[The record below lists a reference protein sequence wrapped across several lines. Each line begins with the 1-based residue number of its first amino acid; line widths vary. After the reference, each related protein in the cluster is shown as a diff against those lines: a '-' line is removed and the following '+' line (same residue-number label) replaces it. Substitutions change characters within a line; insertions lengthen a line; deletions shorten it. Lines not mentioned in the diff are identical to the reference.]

1 MNLNYLQM
9 IKRIFTFLI
18 LILFTNSCSVTEEVL
33 ISETGAI
40 DYVQKID
47 VPQMGAFL
55 NVADLDEKI
64 QINQISN
71 AEYSYLDF
79 LQLMEEMGSKK
90 NKGKFEKY
98 ELYKTELS
106 KIDFMKFRLDMRDK
120 FTMEIINRSKSVD
133 EFNAQSKIVE
143 NTFKEIKI
151 KEDERIEASK
161 NAALTKKKKRKKD
174 AVEEK
179 NLFSDNPMSLA
190 TGFDYSFDGKNFTKK
205 IDVERYLTNFNSD
218 DSSTEEEKQMLL
230 GMMKQIKYKYKYT
243 FPRKIKSLSLKD
255 AMFTADGKSFIIE
268 YSLNDVI
275 NNPELANF
283 AVELED

>member
-1 MNLNYLQM
+1 M

-18 LILFTNSCSVTEEVL
+18 LILFTNSCSITEEVL
-33 ISETGAI
+33 VSETGAI

>member
-283 AVELED
+283 EVELED

>member
-1 MNLNYLQM
+1 M

-283 AVELED
+283 EVELED

>member
-1 MNLNYLQM
+1 M

-18 LILFTNSCSVTEEVL
+18 LILFTNSCSVTEEILV
-33 ISETGAI
+33 SETGAI

-47 VPQMGAFL
+47 VPQMGALL

-64 QINQISN
+64 QMNDISN

-79 LQLMEEMGSKK
+79 MQLMEEMDSKK
-90 NKGKFEKY
+90 SKGKFERY

-106 KIDFMKFRLDMRDK
+106 KIDFMKFRLDLRDK

-133 EFNAQSKIVE
+133 EFNAQSKIVD
-143 NTFKEIKI
+143 NTFKEIKL
-151 KEDERIEASK
+151 KEDERIEANK
-161 NAALTKKKKRKKD
+161 NATLTKKKKRKKN

-205 IDVERYLTNFNSD
+205 IDIERYLTNFNSD
-218 DSSTEEEKQMLL
+218 DSSTEEEKQMLVS
-230 GMMKQIKYKYKYT
+230 MMKQIKYKYKYT

-255 AMFTADGKSFIIE
+255 AMFTADGKSFIME
-268 YSLNDVI
+268 YSLSDI
-275 NNPELANF
+275 IDNPELANF
-283 AVELED
+283 EVVLED

>member
-1 MNLNYLQM
+1 M

-40 DYVQKID
+40 DYVEIID
-47 VPQMGAFL
+47 IPQMGALL
-55 NVADLDEKI
+55 NKADLDEKI

-79 LQLMEEMGSKK
+79 MQLLEEMGSKK

-98 ELYKTELS
+98 KLYKTELS
-106 KIDFMKFRLDMRDK
+106 KIDFFKFRLDMRDK
-120 FTMEIINRSKSVD
+120 FTVEIINRSKSVD
-133 EFNAQSKIVE
+133 EFNAQSKLVD
-143 NTFKEIKI
+143 NTFKEIKLR
-151 KEDERIEASK
+151 EDERIEANK
-161 NAALTKKKKRKKD
+161 NTALTKRKKKKKN

-179 NLFSDNPMSLA
+179 NPFSDNPFSMS

-205 IDVERYLTNFNSD
+205 IDVERYLNNFHSD
-218 DSSTEEEKQMLL
+218 DSSEEEEGEKLMLL
-230 GMMKQIKYKYKYT
+230 GMMKKIKYKYKYT

-255 AMFTADGKSFIIE
+255 AMFTADGKSFIME
-268 YSLNDVI
+268 YSLSDI
-275 NNPELANF
+275 IDNPELANF
-283 AVELED
+283 EVELED

>member
-18 LILFTNSCSVTEEVL
+18 LILFTNSCSITEEVL
-33 ISETGAI
+33 VSETGAI

>member
-1 MNLNYLQM
+1 M

-18 LILFTNSCSVTEEVL
+18 LILFTNSCSITEEVL

-47 VPQMGAFL
+47 VPQMGAIL
-55 NVADLDEKI
+55 NAADLNEKI
-64 QINQISN
+64 EMNQISN

-79 LQLMEEMGSKK
+79 MQLMEEMGSKK

-98 ELYKTELS
+98 ESYKTELS
-106 KIDFMKFRLDMRDK
+106 KIDFMKFRLDLRDK

-143 NTFKEIKI
+143 KTFKEIKL
-151 KEDERIEASK
+151 KEEARIEANKTVEFS
-161 NAALTKKKKRKKD
+161 KKKKKNKKND
-174 AVEEK
+174 VEEK

-205 IDVERYLTNFNSD
+205 IDVERYLANFNSD

-243 FPRKIKSLSLKD
+243 FPRKIKSLSLKE
-255 AMFTADGKSFIIE
+255 AMFTADGKSFIME
-268 YSLNDVI
+268 YSLNDI
-275 NNPELANF
+275 IDNPELANF
-283 AVELED
+283 EVVLED